1 MISVEEEEPPLPVDI
16 VDEEYIDETKL
27 IEQTEPPRKQKNPA
41 VKKRPIFGHP
51 TEKSVEEHTK
61 NNTADVKK
69 LFEKFWSSE
78 NTDTQVTPANHRN
91 RIRKVLTSTT
101 STTST
106 TTSTTTTT
114 STSMLKAA
122 HIDNVGRNRSPRTT
136 TKANHVRKAKT
147 TTAKAHIYKTSKP
160 PKVVRKTTTS
170 KPKAKPKWKDHWQ
183 RFANM
188 FYGFGGFRH

>member
-1 MISVEEEEPPLPVDI
+1 MITVEEEEPPLPVDI
-16 VDEEYIDETKL
+16 VDEEFIDETKL
-27 IEQTEPPRKQKNPA
+27 IEQTEPPRKKKNPA
-41 VKKRPIFGHP
+41 LKKRPILVRSTEQSVKGH
-51 TEKSVEEHTK
+51 KK
-61 NNTADVKK
+61 NNTTDVKK
-69 LFEKFWSSE
+69 LFENFWSGE
-78 NTDTQVTPANHRN
+78 NTDPPANHRN
-91 RIRKVLTSTT
+91 RIRKLSTTT

-147 TTAKAHIYKTSKP
+147 TTAKAHMYTTSKS
-160 PKVVRKTTTS
+160 PKLVRKTTTS
-170 KPKAKPKWKDHWQ
+170 KPKAEPKWRDHWQ

-188 FYGFGGFRH
+188 FYGFGGYRH

>member
-1 MISVEEEEPPLPVDI
+1 MISEEEEEPPLPVDI
-16 VDEEYIDETKL
+16 VD
-27 IEQTEPPRKQKNPA
+27 QTEPPRKKKNPA
-41 VKKRPIFGHP
+41 LKRRPILVRSTEQSVKGH
-51 TEKSVEEHTK
+51 KK

-69 LFEKFWSSE
+69 LFENFWSGE
-78 NTDTQVTPANHRN
+78 NTDTPVTPANHIN
-91 RIRKVLTSTT
+91 RIGKLSTSS

-136 TKANHVRKAKT
+136 TKANHVRKVKT
-147 TTAKAHIYKTSKP
+147 TTAKAHMYTTSKS
-160 PKVVRKTTTS
+160 PKLVRKTTTS
-170 KPKAKPKWKDHWQ
+170 KPKAEPKWKDHWQ

-188 FYGFGGFRH
+188 FYGFGGYRH

>member
-41 VKKRPIFGHP
+41 LKRSTEQSVKGH
-51 TEKSVEEHTK
+51 KK

-69 LFEKFWSSE
+69 LFENFWSGE

-136 TKANHVRKAKT
+136 TKANHVRKPKT
-147 TTAKAHIYKTSKP
+147 TSAKAYIYKTSKS
-160 PKVVRKTTTS
+160 PKLVGKTTTS

>member
-91 RIRKVLTSTT
+91 RIRKLSTT
-101 STTST
+101 SSTTST
-106 TTSTTTTT
+106 TTSTITTTT
-114 STSMLKAA
+114 NTSMLK
-122 HIDNVGRNRSPRTT
+122 VGRNRSPRTT